1 MQKINKLYY
10 KFILCSFVIFLT
22 FNIFIIQN
30 VFSSPE
36 KIMEIVLEEEIYEEK
51 NFSVSVLDPELI
63 DVEEIDSPYLSD
75 VQIEFNEK
83 NYYIDENLEVTIKAP
98 EVTQNQIFTIKAVK
112 EGYTTA
118 YKNITIHNV
127 QNNKLEIIHDDYI
140 VDAGKK
146 FSVQIL
152 DEDGYLVSGAEVYIQ
167 NSVEPSSIS
176 NDKGIATLT
185 APDDKEYLTI
195 IANKQGYDYASQNFY
210 VNIQPPWWESTIKN
224 QYFPIFIGV
233 ILLISAI
240 IFVNFRQKRSIY
252 SRSKEISDQNTLK
265 KYDLNA
271 EVKITTNKNIEP
283 QETQYYSRDIVRSQ
297 KGEDSKIEEIR
308 ITRPCKEKEIIPV
321 ENVEDATYKIINR
334 KKSKKDENEWF
345 KGTDDIRYE
354 IDKLTG
360 QIDEK
365 TVDKWFEGYDD
376 IKDKIDNRIKKKDKS
391 KSIDK
396 N

>member
-22 FNIFIIQN
+22 FNTLIIKT

-63 DVEEIDSPYLSD
+63 DIVEIETPYLSD
-75 VQIEFNEK
+75 VQIEFNQK

-98 EVTQNQIFTIKAVK
+98 EVTQNEIFTIKAVK
-112 EGYTTA
+112 EGYATA
-118 YKNITIHNV
+118 YRNITILNI
-127 QNNKLEIIHDDYI
+127 QNNKLEIIHNDYI

-146 FSVQIL
+146 FSVQIS
-152 DEDGYLVSGAEVYIQ
+152 DKDGYLISGAEVYIQ
-167 NSVEPSSIS
+167 NSDETSSIT
-176 NDKGIATLT
+176 NEKGFATLK
-185 APDDKEYLTI
+185 APDNKEYFII

-210 VNIQPPWWESTIKN
+210 VNIQPPWWESIVKN

-240 IFVNFRQKRSIY
+240 IFVNLRQKRSIY
-252 SRSKEISDQNTLK
+252 SRSKEISDQKTLK

-271 EVKITTNKNIEP
+271 EVKITTNKNL
-283 QETQYYSRDIVRSQ
+283 ETQGNQYYSRDIVRSQ
-297 KGEDSKIEEIR
+297 KSEDAKIEEIR
-308 ITRPCKEKEIIPV
+308 ITRPGKEKEIIPV
-321 ENVEDATYKIINR
+321 ENIEDATDKIIKR
-334 KKSKKDENEWF
+334 KKYKKDENDWF

-365 TVDKWFEGYDD
+365 TIDKWFEGYDD
-376 IKDKIDNRIKKKDKS
+376 IKDKINDRIKKKDKN
-391 KSIDK
+391 KSTDK

>member
-1 MQKINKLYY
+1 MQKINKLYN

-63 DVEEIDSPYLSD
+63 DIEEIDSPYLSD

-112 EGYTTA
+112 DEYTTA
-118 YKNITIHNV
+118 YKNITILNV
-127 QNNKLEIIHDDYI
+127 QNNKLEITHDDYI

-152 DEDGYLVSGAEVYIQ
+152 DKDGFLVSGVEVYIQ

-176 NDKGIATLT
+176 NEKGIATLT
-185 APDDKEYLTI
+185 APDDKEYFTI

-224 QYFPIFIGV
+224 QYFPIFIGA

-265 KYDLNA
+265 KYNLNA

-308 ITRPCKEKEIIPV
+308 ITRSYKEKEIIPV
-321 ENVEDATYKIINR
+321 ENVEDATDKLINR
-334 KKSKKDENEWF
+334 KKYKKDENDWF

-376 IKDKIDNRIKKKDKS
+376 IKDKINDKIKKKDKS
-391 KSIDK
+391 KSKDK